1 METIQPEKIL
11 AILKQ
16 HGTQLTLEQARLVLE
31 FMYKLATIAISTYLG
46 N

>member
-11 AILKQ
+11 EILRH

-31 FMYKLATIAISTYLG
+31 FMYKLATIAINTYLG
-46 N
+46 S